1 MAVKWTKEQRQ
12 VIDLRDRNILVSAAA
27 GSGKTAVLV
36 ERIISMITDEK
47 NPVDVDK
54 LLVVTYTEAAAAEMK
69 ERIAAAIEKKLEES
83 PGNLNLEQ
91 QASLIHSAM
100 ITTVH
105 KFCLSV
111 IRDHFHVIGIDPSF
125 RVGEEGELRL
135 LKQDVL
141 DEMLEE
147 HYAKDEEEFRE
158 FVEKYGTGRTD
169 KKIEELILQLYEYSR
184 SYPDPRQWLISCA
197 EDYEI
202 DREHL
207 EDSRMV
213 HTVEERVRQQLGDL
227 YGLVRQAMEI
237 CQLPAGPY
245 MYAEALE
252 SDEKEL
258 KKLERAD
265 SYEKMSEV
273 LMDFNWKKLSGKK
286 DETVDAELRK
296 SVQAVR
302 KQLKALIDGIQKSY
316 FYATADEWVA
326 DMQDSAQAMRTLTGL
341 VQEFADRFDEK
352 KRRRNM
358 IDFSDMEQFALAILT
373 RNTEGKIVPSAVA
386 EEYQERFA
394 EVMVDEYQ
402 DSNLVQE
409 TILTSV
415 SGMSKG
421 RNNMFMVG
429 DVKQSIYR
437 FRLSRPE
444 LFMEKYDTYS
454 VESSPCQRIDLHKNF
469 RSRKE
474 VLDST
479 NYLFEK
485 LMFREFGGIEY
496 DENAALYAGAEFP
509 PIPEDAV
516 FTDKTEVLI
525 FNQQDMKARDAK
537 EAEARMIARR
547 IREMMG
553 SGYIY
558 DKGSDSFRKI
568 QYKDIVILTRSIQG
582 WAESFSAVLAEEG
595 IPAYSVSRE
604 GYFET
609 YEISV
614 LLDYLRILD
623 NARQDLPLTAVL
635 TSPFVG
641 LDAEEL
647 AQIRLACPNLPF
659 YESVWLC
666 GEEKTEETGA
676 DGSGET
682 GEKEKKEKKKSDAEA
697 ENRSGEISEAVRE
710 KLAEFTRQVRYFR
723 SILSYTPIHDL
734 LAKILEETGYRTFIA
749 AMPGGEQRIANVEML
764 IEKACAFEGTSYK
777 GLFNFVRYIEQ
788 LKKYNVDYGEAGIMD
803 EQADTV
809 RLMSIHKSKGLEFP
823 IVFVAGMGKSFNM
836 QDQRGSIVIHPDWGI
851 GIDAVDLEQ
860 RTKNPTFLKRMIQ
873 EKTKLENLSEE
884 LRVLYVGMT
893 RAKEKM
899 ILTGTAKLGE
909 EELLALEMMEDI
921 IKREE
926 KQNSWKADEKD
937 SLALYQMEGAKT
949 CFDWILPALMR
960 DWKKAEKWIQVRL
973 VTREEL
979 SYGAATAGQAE
990 VLARE
995 VLEHWDTEKSYMP
1008 EWKELLSEQMN
1019 YTYPYLQEEQMKL
1032 KFTVSE
1038 LKKRIYAGEQMRE
1051 MQEDGGE
1058 ELYQEPEIV
1067 PLVPGFMQDQKEGLT
1082 GASRGTAYHKLM
1094 ELLDFTRQY
1103 TEAAL
1108 KNAVHDFEKKK
1119 KMTSEMAACIRISD
1133 ILLFLESSSGK
1144 RMSAAAGKGKL
1155 WREQPFVLGVDAD
1168 QVYPGFS
1175 GEPGSQEKEVI
1186 LVQGIIDAYFEEEDG
1201 IVVLDYKTDKVKSA
1215 EQLKERYHAQLEYYA
1230 QALEGLLEKPVKEK
1244 IIYSFTLREEI
1255 RL

>member
-1 MAVKWTKEQRQ
+1 MAVKWTKEQQQ

-91 QASLIHSAM
+91 QASLVHSAM

-147 HYAKDEEEFRE
+147 HYAKEEEEFRE

-184 SYPDPRQWLISCA
+184 SYPDPGQWLISCV

-213 HTVEERVRQQLGDL
+213 HTVEERVRQHLGDL

-258 KKLERAD
+258 KKLEKAD

-273 LMDFNWKKLSGKK
+273 LLNFNWKKLSGKK

-316 FYATADEWVA
+316 FYATADEWVE
-326 DMQDSAQAMRTLTGL
+326 DMRDSAQAMRTLTGL
-341 VQEFADRFDEK
+341 VQEFTERFDEK

-373 RNTEGKIVPSAVA
+373 RNTEGKLMPSAVA

-454 VESSPCQRIDLHKNF
+454 VESSSCQRIDLHKNF

-509 PIPEDAV
+509 PVPEDTD

-525 FNQQDMKARDAK
+525 FDQQDMKARDAK

-547 IREMMG
+547 IRELMG
-553 SGYIY
+553 SGCIY
-558 DKGSDSFRKI
+558 DKDSDSFRKI
-568 QYKDIVILTRSIQG
+568 RYKDIVILTRSIQG
-582 WAESFSAVLAEEG
+582 WAEVFSAVLAEEG

-647 AQIRLACPNLPF
+647 AQIRLAYPNLPF
-659 YESVWLC
+659 YEAVWLC
-666 GEEKTEETGA
+666 CEEKE
-676 DGSGET
+676 
-682 GEKEKKEKKKSDAEA
+682 AEA
-697 ENRSGEISEAVRE
+697 ENSSGEISEAVRE
-710 KLAEFTRQVRYFR
+710 KLAEFMRQVRHFR

-873 EKTKLENLSEE
+873 ERTKLENLSEE
-884 LRVLYVGMT
+884 LRVLYVAMT

-909 EELLALEMMEDI
+909 EELLAVEMMEDV
-921 IKREE
+921 IKREG
-926 KQNSWKADEKD
+926 KQNRWKADEKD
-937 SLALYQMEGAKT
+937 TLALYQMEGAKT
-949 CFDWILPALMR
+949 CFNWILPALMR
-960 DWKKAEKWIQVRL
+960 EWEQAEKWIQVRL

-990 VLARE
+990 ILARE

-1019 YTYPYLQEEQMKL
+1019 YTYPYLREEQMKL

-1038 LKKRIYAGEQMRE
+1038 LKKRIYTGEQLPE
-1051 MQEDGGE
+1051 MQEDRGE
-1058 ELYQEPEIV
+1058 EMYQEEEIV
-1067 PLVPGFMQDQKEGLT
+1067 PLVPEFLQDQKEGLT
-1082 GASRGTAYHKLM
+1082 GASRGTSYHKLM
-1094 ELLDFTRQY
+1094 ELLDFTREY
-1103 TEAAL
+1103 TKATLE
-1108 KNAVHDFEKKK
+1108 KAVKDFEKQKK
-1119 KMTSEMAACIRISD
+1119 VTSEMAASIRISD
-1133 ILLFLESSSGK
+1133 ILLFLESGSGK
-1144 RMSAAAGKGKL
+1144 RMSEAAVKGKL

-1168 QVYPGFS
+1168 QIYPGFS
-1175 GEPGSQEKEVI
+1175 GESGSQKKEVI

-1201 IVVLDYKTDKVKSA
+1201 IVVLDYKTDRVKSA

-1230 QALEGLLEKPVKEK
+1230 QALEGLLGKPVKEK

-1255 RL
+1255 GL

>member
-1 MAVKWTKEQRQ
+1 MAVKWTKEQQQ

-91 QASLIHSAM
+91 QASLVHSAM

-147 HYAKDEEEFRE
+147 HYAKEEEEFRE

-184 SYPDPRQWLISCA
+184 SYPDPGQWLISCV

-213 HTVEERVRQQLGDL
+213 HTVEERVRQHLGDL

-258 KKLERAD
+258 KKLEKAD

-273 LMDFNWKKLSGKK
+273 LLNFNWKKLSGKK

-296 SVQAVR
+296 SVQVVR

-316 FYATADEWVA
+316 FYATADEWVE
-326 DMQDSAQAMRTLTGL
+326 DMRDSAQAMRTLTGL
-341 VQEFADRFDEK
+341 VQEFTERFDEK

-373 RNTEGKIVPSAVA
+373 RNTEGKLMPSAVA

-454 VESSPCQRIDLHKNF
+454 VESSSCQRIDLHKNF

-509 PIPEDAV
+509 PVPEETG

-525 FNQQDMKARDAK
+525 FDQQDMKARDAK

-547 IREMMG
+547 IRELMG
-553 SGYIY
+553 SGCIY
-558 DKGSDSFRKI
+558 DKDSDSFRKI
-568 QYKDIVILTRSIQG
+568 RYKDIVILTRSIQG
-582 WAESFSAVLAEEG
+582 WAEVFSAVLAEEG

-647 AQIRLACPNLPF
+647 AQIRLAYPNLPF
-659 YESVWLC
+659 YEAVWLC
-666 GEEKTEETGA
+666 CEEKE
-676 DGSGET
+676 
-682 GEKEKKEKKKSDAEA
+682 AEA
-697 ENRSGEISEAVRE
+697 ENSSGEISEAVRE
-710 KLAEFTRQVRYFR
+710 KLAEFMRQVRHFR

-873 EKTKLENLSEE
+873 ERTKLENLSEE
-884 LRVLYVGMT
+884 LRVLYVAMT

-909 EELLALEMMEDI
+909 EELLAVEMMEDV
-921 IKREE
+921 IKREG
-926 KQNSWKADEKD
+926 KQNRWKADEKD
-937 SLALYQMEGAKT
+937 TLALYQMEGAKT
-949 CFDWILPALMR
+949 CFNWILPALMR
-960 DWKKAEKWIQVRL
+960 EWEQAEKWIQVRL

-990 VLARE
+990 ILARE

-1019 YTYPYLQEEQMKL
+1019 YTYPYLREEQMKL

-1038 LKKRIYAGEQMRE
+1038 LKKRIYTGEQLPE
-1051 MQEDGGE
+1051 MQEDRGE
-1058 ELYQEPEIV
+1058 EMYQEEEIV
-1067 PLVPGFMQDQKEGLT
+1067 PLVPEFLQDQKEGLT
-1082 GASRGTAYHKLM
+1082 GASRGTSYHKLM
-1094 ELLDFTRQY
+1094 ELLDFTREY
-1103 TEAAL
+1103 TKATLE
-1108 KNAVHDFEKKK
+1108 KAVKDFEKQK
-1119 KMTSEMAACIRISD
+1119 KMTSEMAASIRISD
-1133 ILLFLESSSGK
+1133 ILLFLESGSGK
-1144 RMSAAAGKGKL
+1144 RMSEAAVKGRL

-1168 QVYPGFS
+1168 QIYPGFS
-1175 GEPGSQEKEVI
+1175 GESGSQKKEVI

-1201 IVVLDYKTDKVKSA
+1201 IVVLDYKTDRVKSA

-1230 QALEGLLEKPVKEK
+1230 QALEGLLGKPVKEK

>member
-36 ERIISMITDEK
+36 ERIISRITDEK

-69 ERIAAAIEKKLEES
+69 ERIAAAIEKKLEEF

-213 HTVEERVRQQLGDL
+213 HTVEERVRQHLGDL

-258 KKLERAD
+258 KKLEKAD

-273 LMDFNWKKLSGKK
+273 LLNFNWKKLSGKK

-316 FYATADEWVA
+316 FYATADEWVE
-326 DMQDSAQAMRTLTGL
+326 DMRDSAQAMRTLTGL
-341 VQEFADRFDEK
+341 VQEFTERFDEK

-373 RNTEGKIVPSAVA
+373 RNTEGKLMPSAVA

-454 VESSPCQRIDLHKNF
+454 VESSSCQRIDLHKNF

-509 PIPEDAV
+509 PVPEDTD

-525 FNQQDMKARDAK
+525 FDQQDMKARDAK

-547 IREMMG
+547 IRELMG
-553 SGYIY
+553 SGCIY
-558 DKGSDSFRKI
+558 DKDSDSFRKI
-568 QYKDIVILTRSIQG
+568 RYKDIVILTRSIQG
-582 WAESFSAVLAEEG
+582 WAEVFSAVLAEEG

-647 AQIRLACPNLPF
+647 AQIRLAYPNLPF
-659 YESVWLC
+659 YEAVWLC
-666 GEEKTEETGA
+666 CEEKE
-676 DGSGET
+676 
-682 GEKEKKEKKKSDAEA
+682 AEA
-697 ENRSGEISEAVRE
+697 ENSSGEISEAVRE
-710 KLAEFTRQVRYFR
+710 KLAEFMRQVRHFR

-734 LAKILEETGYRTFIA
+734 LARILEETGYRTFIA

-873 EKTKLENLSEE
+873 ERTKLENLSEE
-884 LRVLYVGMT
+884 LRVLYVAMT

-909 EELLALEMMEDI
+909 EELLAVEMMEDV
-921 IKREE
+921 IKREG
-926 KQNSWKADEKD
+926 KQNRWKADEKD
-937 SLALYQMEGAKT
+937 TLALYQMEGAKT
-949 CFDWILPALMR
+949 CFNWILPALMR
-960 DWKKAEKWIQVRL
+960 EWEQAEKWIQVRL

-990 VLARE
+990 ILARE

-1019 YTYPYLQEEQMKL
+1019 YTYPYLREEQMKL

-1038 LKKRIYAGEQMRE
+1038 LKKRIYTGEQLPE
-1051 MQEDGGE
+1051 MQEDRGE
-1058 ELYQEPEIV
+1058 EMYQEEEIV
-1067 PLVPGFMQDQKEGLT
+1067 PLVPEFLQDQKEGLT
-1082 GASRGTAYHKLM
+1082 GASRGTSYHKLM
-1094 ELLDFTRQY
+1094 ELLDFTREY
-1103 TEAAL
+1103 TKATLE
-1108 KNAVHDFEKKK
+1108 KAVKDFEKQKK
-1119 KMTSEMAACIRISD
+1119 VTSEMAASIRISD
-1133 ILLFLESSSGK
+1133 ILLFLESGSGK
-1144 RMSAAAGKGKL
+1144 RMSEAAVKGKL

-1168 QVYPGFS
+1168 QIYPGFS
-1175 GEPGSQEKEVI
+1175 GESGSQKKEVI

-1201 IVVLDYKTDKVKSA
+1201 IVVLDYKTDRVKSA

-1230 QALEGLLEKPVKEK
+1230 QALEGLLGKPVKEK

-1255 RL
+1255 GL

>member
-1 MAVKWTKEQRQ
+1 
-12 VIDLRDRNILVSAAA
+12 
-27 GSGKTAVLV
+27 
-36 ERIISMITDEK
+36 MITDEK

-91 QASLIHSAM
+91 QASLVHSAM

-147 HYAKDEEEFRE
+147 HYAKEEEEFRE

-184 SYPDPRQWLISCA
+184 SYPDPGQWLISCV

-213 HTVEERVRQQLGDL
+213 HTVEERVRQHLGDL

-245 MYAEALE
+245 MYVEALE

-258 KKLERAD
+258 KKLEKAD

-273 LMDFNWKKLSGKK
+273 LLNFNWKKLSGKK

-316 FYATADEWVA
+316 FYATADEWVE
-326 DMQDSAQAMRTLTGL
+326 DMRDSAQAMRTLTGL
-341 VQEFADRFDEK
+341 VQEFTERFDEK

-373 RNTEGKIVPSAVA
+373 RNTEGKLMPSAVA

-454 VESSPCQRIDLHKNF
+454 VESSSCQRIDLHKNF

-509 PIPEDAV
+509 PVPEETD

-525 FNQQDMKARDAK
+525 FDQQDMKARDAK

-547 IREMMG
+547 IRELMG
-553 SGYIY
+553 SGCIY
-558 DKGSDSFRKI
+558 DRDSDSFRKI
-568 QYKDIVILTRSIQG
+568 RYKDIVILTRSIQG
-582 WAESFSAVLAEEG
+582 WAEVFSAVLAEEG

-647 AQIRLACPNLPF
+647 AQIRLAYPNLPF
-659 YESVWLC
+659 YEAVWLC
-666 GEEKTEETGA
+666 CEEKE
-676 DGSGET
+676 
-682 GEKEKKEKKKSDAEA
+682 AEA
-697 ENRSGEISEAVRE
+697 ENSSGEISEAVRE
-710 KLAEFTRQVRYFR
+710 KLAEFMRQVRHFR
-723 SILSYTPIHDL
+723 GILSYTPIHDL

-873 EKTKLENLSEE
+873 ERTKLENLSEE
-884 LRVLYVGMT
+884 LRVLYVAMT

-909 EELLALEMMEDI
+909 EELLAVEMMEDV
-921 IKREE
+921 IKREG
-926 KQNSWKADEKD
+926 KQNRWKADEKD
-937 SLALYQMEGAKT
+937 TLALYQMEGAKT
-949 CFDWILPALMR
+949 CFNWILPALMR
-960 DWKKAEKWIQVRL
+960 EWEQAEKWIQVRL

-990 VLARE
+990 ILARE
-995 VLEHWDTEKSYMP
+995 VLEHWDIEKSYMP

-1019 YTYPYLQEEQMKL
+1019 YTYPYLREEQMKL

-1038 LKKRIYAGEQMRE
+1038 LKKRIYTGEQLPE
-1051 MQEDGGE
+1051 MQEDRGE
-1058 ELYQEPEIV
+1058 EMYQEEEIV
-1067 PLVPGFMQDQKEGLT
+1067 PLVPEFLQDQKEGLT
-1082 GASRGTAYHKLM
+1082 GASRGTSYHKLM
-1094 ELLDFTRQY
+1094 ELLDFTREY
-1103 TEAAL
+1103 TKVTLE
-1108 KNAVHDFEKKK
+1108 KAVKDFEKQK
-1119 KMTSEMAACIRISD
+1119 KMTSEMAASIRISD

-1144 RMSAAAGKGKL
+1144 RMSEAAVKGRL

-1168 QVYPGFS
+1168 QIYPGFS
-1175 GEPGSQEKEVI
+1175 GESGSQKKEVI

-1201 IVVLDYKTDKVKSA
+1201 IVVLDYKTDRVKSA

-1230 QALEGLLEKPVKEK
+1230 QALEGLLGKPVKEK

>member
-36 ERIISMITDEK
+36 ERIISRITDEK

-83 PGNLNLEQ
+83 PGTLNLEQ
-91 QASLIHSAM
+91 QASLVHSAM

-147 HYAKDEEEFRE
+147 HYAKEEEEFRE

-184 SYPDPRQWLISCA
+184 SYPDPGQWLISCV

-213 HTVEERVRQQLGDL
+213 HTVEERVRQHLGDL

-245 MYAEALE
+245 MYAEALG

-258 KKLERAD
+258 KKLEKAD

-273 LMDFNWKKLSGKK
+273 LLNFNWKKLSGKK

-316 FYATADEWVA
+316 FYATADEWVE
-326 DMQDSAQAMRTLTGL
+326 DMRNSAQAMRTLTGL
-341 VQEFADRFDEK
+341 VQEFTERFDEK

-373 RNTEGKIVPSAVA
+373 RNTEGKLMPSVVA

-454 VESSPCQRIDLHKNF
+454 VESSSCQRIDLHKNF

-509 PIPEDAV
+509 PVPEDTG

-525 FNQQDMKARDAK
+525 FDQQDMKARDAK

-547 IREMMG
+547 IRELMG
-553 SGYIY
+553 SGCIY
-558 DKGSDSFRKI
+558 DKDSNSFRKI

-582 WAESFSAVLAEEG
+582 WAEVFSAVLAEEG

-647 AQIRLACPNLPF
+647 AQIRLAYPNLPF
-659 YESVWLC
+659 YEAVWLC
-666 GEEKTEETGA
+666 CEEKE
-676 DGSGET
+676 
-682 GEKEKKEKKKSDAEA
+682 AEA
-697 ENRSGEISEAVRE
+697 ENSSGEISKAVRE
-710 KLAEFTRQVRYFR
+710 KLAEFTRQVRHFR

-873 EKTKLENLSEE
+873 ERTKLENLSEE
-884 LRVLYVGMT
+884 LRVLYVAMT

-909 EELLALEMMEDI
+909 EELLAVEMMEDV
-921 IKREE
+921 IKREG
-926 KQNSWKADEKD
+926 KQNRWKADEKD
-937 SLALYQMEGAKT
+937 TLALYQMEGAKT
-949 CFDWILPALMR
+949 CFNWILPALMR
-960 DWKKAEKWIQVRL
+960 EWEQAEKWIQVRL

-979 SYGAATAGQAE
+979 SYGAAAAGQAE
-990 VLARE
+990 ILARE

-1019 YTYPYLQEEQMKL
+1019 YTYPYLREEQMKL

-1038 LKKRIYAGEQMRE
+1038 LKKRIYTGEQLPE
-1051 MQEDGGE
+1051 MQEDRGE
-1058 ELYQEPEIV
+1058 EMYQEEEIV
-1067 PLVPGFMQDQKEGLT
+1067 PLVPEFLQDQKEGLT
-1082 GASRGTAYHKLM
+1082 GASRGTSYHKLM
-1094 ELLDFTRQY
+1094 ELLDFTREY
-1103 TEAAL
+1103 TKATLE
-1108 KNAVHDFEKKK
+1108 KAVKGFEKQK
-1119 KMTSEMAACIRISD
+1119 KMTSEMAASIRISD
-1133 ILLFLESSSGK
+1133 ILLFLESGSGK
-1144 RMSAAAGKGKL
+1144 RMSEAAVKGKL

-1168 QVYPGFS
+1168 QIYPGFS
-1175 GEPGSQEKEVI
+1175 DESGSQKKEVI

-1201 IVVLDYKTDKVKSA
+1201 IVVLDYKTDRVKSV

-1230 QALEGLLEKPVKEK
+1230 QALEGLLGKPVKEK

-1255 RL
+1255 GL

>member
-1 MAVKWTKEQRQ
+1 MAVKWTKEQQQ

-91 QASLIHSAM
+91 QASLVHSAM

-147 HYAKDEEEFRE
+147 HYAKEEEEFRE

-184 SYPDPRQWLISCA
+184 SYPDPGQWLISCV

-213 HTVEERVRQQLGDL
+213 HTVEERVRQHLGDL

-258 KKLERAD
+258 KKLEKAD

-273 LMDFNWKKLSGKK
+273 LLNFNWKKLSGKK

-296 SVQAVR
+296 SVQVVR

-316 FYATADEWVA
+316 FYATADEWVE
-326 DMQDSAQAMRTLTGL
+326 DMRDSAQAMRTLTGL
-341 VQEFADRFDEK
+341 VQEFTERFDEK

-373 RNTEGKIVPSAVA
+373 RNTEGKLMPSAVA

-454 VESSPCQRIDLHKNF
+454 VESSSCQRIDLHKNF

-509 PIPEDAV
+509 PVPEETG

-525 FNQQDMKARDAK
+525 FDQQDMKARDAK

-547 IREMMG
+547 IRELMG
-553 SGYIY
+553 SGCIY
-558 DKGSDSFRKI
+558 DKDSDSFRKI
-568 QYKDIVILTRSIQG
+568 RYKDIVILTRSIQG
-582 WAESFSAVLAEEG
+582 WAEVFSAVLAEEG

-647 AQIRLACPNLPF
+647 AQIRLAYPNLPF
-659 YESVWLC
+659 YEAVWLC
-666 GEEKTEETGA
+666 CEEKE
-676 DGSGET
+676 
-682 GEKEKKEKKKSDAEA
+682 AEA
-697 ENRSGEISEAVRE
+697 ENSSGEISEAVRE
-710 KLAEFTRQVRYFR
+710 KLAEFMRQVRHFR

-873 EKTKLENLSEE
+873 ERTKLENLSEE
-884 LRVLYVGMT
+884 LRVLYVAMT

-909 EELLALEMMEDI
+909 EELLAVEMMEDV
-921 IKREE
+921 IKREG
-926 KQNSWKADEKD
+926 KQNRWKADEKD
-937 SLALYQMEGAKT
+937 TLALYQMEGAKT
-949 CFDWILPALMR
+949 CFNWILPALMR
-960 DWKKAEKWIQVRL
+960 EWEQAEKWIQVRL

-990 VLARE
+990 ILARE

-1019 YTYPYLQEEQMKL
+1019 YTYPYLREEQMKL

-1038 LKKRIYAGEQMRE
+1038 LKKRIYTGEQLPE
-1051 MQEDGGE
+1051 MQEDRGE
-1058 ELYQEPEIV
+1058 EMYQEEEMV
-1067 PLVPGFMQDQKEGLT
+1067 PLVPEFLQDQKEGLT
-1082 GASRGTAYHKLM
+1082 GASRGTSYHKLM
-1094 ELLDFTRQY
+1094 ELLDFTREY
-1103 TEAAL
+1103 TKATLE
-1108 KNAVHDFEKKK
+1108 KAVKDFEKQK
-1119 KMTSEMAACIRISD
+1119 KMTSEMAASIRISD
-1133 ILLFLESSSGK
+1133 ILLFLESGSGK
-1144 RMSAAAGKGKL
+1144 RMSEAAVKGRL

-1168 QVYPGFS
+1168 QIYPGFS
-1175 GEPGSQEKEVI
+1175 GESGSQKKEVI

-1201 IVVLDYKTDKVKSA
+1201 IVVLDYKTDRVKSA

-1230 QALEGLLEKPVKEK
+1230 QALEGLLGKPVKEK

>member
-1 MAVKWTKEQRQ
+1 MAVKWTKEQQQ

-83 PGNLNLEQ
+83 PGNLSLEQ
-91 QASLIHSAM
+91 QASLVHSAM

-147 HYAKDEEEFRE
+147 HYAKEEEEFRE

-184 SYPDPRQWLISCA
+184 SYPDPGQWLISCV

-213 HTVEERVRQQLGDL
+213 HTVEERVRQHLGDL

-245 MYAEALE
+245 MYVEALE

-258 KKLERAD
+258 KKLEKAD

-273 LMDFNWKKLSGKK
+273 LLNFNWKKLSGKK

-316 FYATADEWVA
+316 FYATADEWVE
-326 DMQDSAQAMRTLTGL
+326 DMRDSAQAMRTLTGL
-341 VQEFADRFDEK
+341 VQEFTERFDEK

-373 RNTEGKIVPSAVA
+373 RNTEGKLMPSAVA

-454 VESSPCQRIDLHKNF
+454 VESSSCQRIDLHKNF

-509 PIPEDAV
+509 PVPEETD

-525 FNQQDMKARDAK
+525 FDQQDMKARDAK

-547 IREMMG
+547 IRELMG
-553 SGYIY
+553 SGCIY
-558 DKGSDSFRKI
+558 DRDSDSFRKI
-568 QYKDIVILTRSIQG
+568 RYKDIVILTRSIQG
-582 WAESFSAVLAEEG
+582 WAEVFSAVLAEEG

-647 AQIRLACPNLPF
+647 AQIRLAYPNLPF
-659 YESVWLC
+659 YEAVWLC
-666 GEEKTEETGA
+666 CEEKE
-676 DGSGET
+676 
-682 GEKEKKEKKKSDAEA
+682 AEA
-697 ENRSGEISEAVRE
+697 ENSSGEISEAVRE
-710 KLAEFTRQVRYFR
+710 KLAEFMRQVRHFR
-723 SILSYTPIHDL
+723 GILSYTPIHDL

-873 EKTKLENLSEE
+873 ERTKLENLSEE
-884 LRVLYVGMT
+884 LRVLYVAMT

-909 EELLALEMMEDI
+909 EELLAVEMMEDV
-921 IKREE
+921 IKREG
-926 KQNSWKADEKD
+926 KQNRWKADEKD
-937 SLALYQMEGAKT
+937 TLALYQMEGAKT
-949 CFDWILPALMR
+949 CFNWILPALMR
-960 DWKKAEKWIQVRL
+960 EWEQAEKWIQVRL

-990 VLARE
+990 ILARE
-995 VLEHWDTEKSYMP
+995 VLEHWDIEKSYMP

-1019 YTYPYLQEEQMKL
+1019 YTYPYLREEQMKL

-1038 LKKRIYAGEQMRE
+1038 LKKRIYTGEQLPE
-1051 MQEDGGE
+1051 MQEDRGE
-1058 ELYQEPEIV
+1058 EMYQEEEIV
-1067 PLVPGFMQDQKEGLT
+1067 PLVPEFLQDQKEGLT
-1082 GASRGTAYHKLM
+1082 GASRGTSYHKLM
-1094 ELLDFTRQY
+1094 ELLDFTREY
-1103 TEAAL
+1103 TKVTLE
-1108 KNAVHDFEKKK
+1108 KAVKDFEKQK
-1119 KMTSEMAACIRISD
+1119 KMTSEMAASIRISD

-1144 RMSAAAGKGKL
+1144 RMSEAAVKGRL

-1168 QVYPGFS
+1168 QIYPGFS
-1175 GEPGSQEKEVI
+1175 GESGSQKKEVI

-1201 IVVLDYKTDKVKSA
+1201 IVVLDYKTDRVKSA

-1230 QALEGLLEKPVKEK
+1230 QALEGLLGKPVKEK

>member
-1 MAVKWTKEQRQ
+1 MAVKWTKEQQQ

-91 QASLIHSAM
+91 QASLVHSAM

-147 HYAKDEEEFRE
+147 HYAKEEEEFRE

-184 SYPDPRQWLISCA
+184 SYPDPGQWLISCV

-213 HTVEERVRQQLGDL
+213 HTVEERVRQHLGDL

-258 KKLERAD
+258 KKLEKAD

-273 LMDFNWKKLSGKK
+273 LLNFNWKKLSGKK

-316 FYATADEWVA
+316 FYATADEWVE
-326 DMQDSAQAMRTLTGL
+326 DMRDSAQAMRALTGL
-341 VQEFADRFDEK
+341 VQEFTERFDEK

-373 RNTEGKIVPSAVA
+373 RNTEGKLMPSAVA

-454 VESSPCQRIDLHKNF
+454 VESSSCQRIDLHKNF

-509 PIPEDAV
+509 PVPEDTD

-525 FNQQDMKARDAK
+525 FDQQDMKARDAK

-547 IREMMG
+547 IRELMG
-553 SGYIY
+553 SGCIY
-558 DKGSDSFRKI
+558 DKDSDSFRKI
-568 QYKDIVILTRSIQG
+568 RYKDIVILTRSIQG
-582 WAESFSAVLAEEG
+582 WAEVFSAVLAEEG

-647 AQIRLACPNLPF
+647 AQIRLAYPNLPF
-659 YESVWLC
+659 YEAVWLC
-666 GEEKTEETGA
+666 CEEKE
-676 DGSGET
+676 
-682 GEKEKKEKKKSDAEA
+682 AEA
-697 ENRSGEISEAVRE
+697 ENSSGEISEAVRE
-710 KLAEFTRQVRYFR
+710 KLAEFMRQVRHFR

-873 EKTKLENLSEE
+873 ERTKLENLSEE
-884 LRVLYVGMT
+884 LRVLYVAMT

-909 EELLALEMMEDI
+909 EELLAVEMMEDV
-921 IKREE
+921 IKREG
-926 KQNSWKADEKD
+926 KQNRWKADEKD
-937 SLALYQMEGAKT
+937 TLALYQMEGAKT
-949 CFDWILPALMR
+949 CFNWILPALMR
-960 DWKKAEKWIQVRL
+960 EWEQAEKWIQVRL

-990 VLARE
+990 ILARE

-1019 YTYPYLQEEQMKL
+1019 YTYPYLREEQMKL

-1038 LKKRIYAGEQMRE
+1038 LKKRIYTGEQLPE
-1051 MQEDGGE
+1051 MQEDRGE
-1058 ELYQEPEIV
+1058 EMYQEEEIV
-1067 PLVPGFMQDQKEGLT
+1067 PLVPEFLQDQKEGLT
-1082 GASRGTAYHKLM
+1082 GASRGTSYHKLM
-1094 ELLDFTRQY
+1094 ELLDFTREY
-1103 TEAAL
+1103 TKATLE
-1108 KNAVHDFEKKK
+1108 KAVKDFEKQKK
-1119 KMTSEMAACIRISD
+1119 VTSEMAASIRISD
-1133 ILLFLESSSGK
+1133 ILLFLESGSGK
-1144 RMSAAAGKGKL
+1144 RMSEAAVKGKL

-1168 QVYPGFS
+1168 QIYPGFS
-1175 GEPGSQEKEVI
+1175 GESGSQKKEVI

-1201 IVVLDYKTDKVKSA
+1201 IVVLDYKTDRVKSA

-1230 QALEGLLEKPVKEK
+1230 QALEGLLGKPVKEK

>member
-1 MAVKWTKEQRQ
+1 MAVKWTKEQQQ

-91 QASLIHSAM
+91 QASLVHSAM

-147 HYAKDEEEFRE
+147 HYAKEEEEFRE

-184 SYPDPRQWLISCA
+184 SYPDPGQWLISCV

-213 HTVEERVRQQLGDL
+213 HTVEERVRQHLGDL

-258 KKLERAD
+258 KKLEKAD

-273 LMDFNWKKLSGKK
+273 LLNFNWKKLSGKK

-316 FYATADEWVA
+316 FYATADEWVE
-326 DMQDSAQAMRTLTGL
+326 DMRDSAQAMRTLTGL
-341 VQEFADRFDEK
+341 VQEFTERFDEK

-373 RNTEGKIVPSAVA
+373 RNTEGKLMPSAVA

-454 VESSPCQRIDLHKNF
+454 VESSSCQRIDLHKNF

-509 PIPEDAV
+509 PVPEDTD

-525 FNQQDMKARDAK
+525 FDQQDMKARDAK

-547 IREMMG
+547 IRELMG
-553 SGYIY
+553 SGCIY
-558 DKGSDSFRKI
+558 DKDSDSFRKI
-568 QYKDIVILTRSIQG
+568 RYKDIVILTRSIQG
-582 WAESFSAVLAEEG
+582 WAEVFSAVLAEEG

-647 AQIRLACPNLPF
+647 AQIRLAYPNLPF
-659 YESVWLC
+659 YEAVWLC
-666 GEEKTEETGA
+666 CEEKE
-676 DGSGET
+676 
-682 GEKEKKEKKKSDAEA
+682 AEA
-697 ENRSGEISEAVRE
+697 ENSSGEISEAVRE
-710 KLAEFTRQVRYFR
+710 KLAEFMRQVRHFR

-873 EKTKLENLSEE
+873 ERTKLENLSEE
-884 LRVLYVGMT
+884 LRVLYVAMT

-909 EELLALEMMEDI
+909 EELLAVEMMEDV
-921 IKREE
+921 IKREG
-926 KQNSWKADEKD
+926 KQNRWKADEKD
-937 SLALYQMEGAKT
+937 TLALYQMEGAKT
-949 CFDWILPALMR
+949 CFNWILPALMR
-960 DWKKAEKWIQVRL
+960 EWEQAEKWIQVRL

-990 VLARE
+990 ILARE

-1019 YTYPYLQEEQMKL
+1019 YTYPYLREEQMKL

-1038 LKKRIYAGEQMRE
+1038 LKKRIYTGEQLPE
-1051 MQEDGGE
+1051 MQEDRGE
-1058 ELYQEPEIV
+1058 EMYQEEEIV
-1067 PLVPGFMQDQKEGLT
+1067 PLVPEFLQDQKEGLT
-1082 GASRGTAYHKLM
+1082 GASRGTSYHKLM
-1094 ELLDFTRQY
+1094 ELLDFTREY
-1103 TEAAL
+1103 TKATLE
-1108 KNAVHDFEKKK
+1108 KAVKDFEKQKK
-1119 KMTSEMAACIRISD
+1119 VTSEMAASIRISD
-1133 ILLFLESSSGK
+1133 ILLFLESGSGK
-1144 RMSAAAGKGKL
+1144 RMSEAAVKGKL

-1168 QVYPGFS
+1168 QIYPGFS
-1175 GEPGSQEKEVI
+1175 GESGSQKKEVI

-1201 IVVLDYKTDKVKSA
+1201 IVVLDYKTDRVKSA

-1230 QALEGLLEKPVKEK
+1230 QALEGLLGKPVKEK

>member
-1 MAVKWTKEQRQ
+1 MAVKWTKEQQQ

-91 QASLIHSAM
+91 QASLVHSAM

-147 HYAKDEEEFRE
+147 HYAKEEEEFRE

-184 SYPDPRQWLISCA
+184 SYPDPGQWLISCV

-213 HTVEERVRQQLGDL
+213 HTVEERVRQHLGDL

-258 KKLERAD
+258 KKLEKAD

-273 LMDFNWKKLSGKK
+273 LLNFNWKKLSGKK

-316 FYATADEWVA
+316 FYATADEWVE
-326 DMQDSAQAMRTLTGL
+326 DMRDSAQAMRTLTGL
-341 VQEFADRFDEK
+341 VQEFTEHFDEK

-373 RNTEGKIVPSAVA
+373 RNTEGKIMPSAVA

-454 VESSPCQRIDLHKNF
+454 VESSSCQRIDLHKNF

-509 PIPEDAV
+509 PVPEETG

-525 FNQQDMKARDAK
+525 FDQQDMKARDAK

-547 IREMMG
+547 IRELMG
-553 SGYIY
+553 SGCIY
-558 DKGSDSFRKI
+558 DRDSDSFRKI
-568 QYKDIVILTRSIQG
+568 RYKDIVILTRSIQG
-582 WAESFSAVLAEEG
+582 WAEVFSAVLAEEG

-647 AQIRLACPNLPF
+647 AQIRLAYPNLPF
-659 YESVWLC
+659 YEAVWLC
-666 GEEKTEETGA
+666 CEEKE
-676 DGSGET
+676 
-682 GEKEKKEKKKSDAEA
+682 AEA
-697 ENRSGEISEAVRE
+697 ENSSGEISEAVRE
-710 KLAEFTRQVRYFR
+710 KLAEFMRQVRHFR

-873 EKTKLENLSEE
+873 ERTKLENLSEE
-884 LRVLYVGMT
+884 LRVLYVAMT

-909 EELLALEMMEDI
+909 EELLAVEMMEDV
-921 IKREE
+921 IKREG
-926 KQNSWKADEKD
+926 KQNRWKADEKD
-937 SLALYQMEGAKT
+937 TLALYQMEGAKT
-949 CFDWILPALMR
+949 CFNWILPALMR
-960 DWKKAEKWIQVRL
+960 EWEQAEKWIQVRL

-990 VLARE
+990 ILARE

-1019 YTYPYLQEEQMKL
+1019 YTYPYLREEQMKL

-1038 LKKRIYAGEQMRE
+1038 LKKRIYTGEQLPE
-1051 MQEDGGE
+1051 MQEDRGE
-1058 ELYQEPEIV
+1058 EMYQEEEIV
-1067 PLVPGFMQDQKEGLT
+1067 PLVPEFLQDQKEGLT
-1082 GASRGTAYHKLM
+1082 GASRGTSYHKLM
-1094 ELLDFTRQY
+1094 ELLDFTREY
-1103 TEAAL
+1103 TKATLE
-1108 KNAVHDFEKKK
+1108 KAVKDFEKQK
-1119 KMTSEMAACIRISD
+1119 KMTSEMAASIRISD
-1133 ILLFLESSSGK
+1133 ILLFLESGSGK
-1144 RMSAAAGKGKL
+1144 RMSEAAVKGRL

-1168 QVYPGFS
+1168 QIYPGFS
-1175 GEPGSQEKEVI
+1175 GESGSQKKEVI

-1201 IVVLDYKTDKVKSA
+1201 IVVLDYKTDRVKSA

-1230 QALEGLLEKPVKEK
+1230 QALEGLLGKPVKEK

>member
-1 MAVKWTKEQRQ
+1 MAVKWTKEQQQ

-91 QASLIHSAM
+91 QASLVHSAM

-147 HYAKDEEEFRE
+147 HYAKEEEEFRE

-184 SYPDPRQWLISCA
+184 SYPDPGQWLISCV

-213 HTVEERVRQQLGDL
+213 HTVEERVRQHLGDL

-245 MYAEALE
+245 MYVEALE

-258 KKLERAD
+258 KKLEKAD

-273 LMDFNWKKLSGKK
+273 LLNFNWKKLSGKK

-316 FYATADEWVA
+316 FYATADEWVE
-326 DMQDSAQAMRTLTGL
+326 DMRDSAQAMRTLTGL
-341 VQEFADRFDEK
+341 VQEFTERFDEK

-373 RNTEGKIVPSAVA
+373 RNTEGKLMPSAVA

-454 VESSPCQRIDLHKNF
+454 VESSSCQRIDLHKNF

-509 PIPEDAV
+509 PVPEETD

-525 FNQQDMKARDAK
+525 FDQQDMKARDAK

-547 IREMMG
+547 IRELMG
-553 SGYIY
+553 SGCIY
-558 DKGSDSFRKI
+558 DRDSDSFRKI
-568 QYKDIVILTRSIQG
+568 RYKDIVILTRSIQG
-582 WAESFSAVLAEEG
+582 WAEVFSAVLAEEG

-647 AQIRLACPNLPF
+647 AQIRLAYPNLPF
-659 YESVWLC
+659 YEAVWLC
-666 GEEKTEETGA
+666 CEEKE
-676 DGSGET
+676 
-682 GEKEKKEKKKSDAEA
+682 AEA
-697 ENRSGEISEAVRE
+697 ENSSGEISEAVRE
-710 KLAEFTRQVRYFR
+710 KLAEFMRQVRHFR
-723 SILSYTPIHDL
+723 GILSYTPIHDL

-873 EKTKLENLSEE
+873 ERTKLENLSEE
-884 LRVLYVGMT
+884 LRVLYVAMT

-909 EELLALEMMEDI
+909 EELLAVEMMEDV
-921 IKREE
+921 IKREG
-926 KQNSWKADEKD
+926 KQNRWKADEKD
-937 SLALYQMEGAKT
+937 TLALYQMEGAKT
-949 CFDWILPALMR
+949 CFNWILPALMR
-960 DWKKAEKWIQVRL
+960 EWEQAEKWIQVRL

-990 VLARE
+990 ILARE
-995 VLEHWDTEKSYMP
+995 VLEHWDIEKSYMP

-1019 YTYPYLQEEQMKL
+1019 YTYPYLREEQMKL

-1038 LKKRIYAGEQMRE
+1038 LKKRIYTGEQLPE
-1051 MQEDGGE
+1051 MQEDRGE
-1058 ELYQEPEIV
+1058 EMYQEEEIV
-1067 PLVPGFMQDQKEGLT
+1067 PLVPEFLQDQKEGLT
-1082 GASRGTAYHKLM
+1082 GASRGTSYHKLM
-1094 ELLDFTRQY
+1094 ELLDFTREY
-1103 TEAAL
+1103 TKVTLE
-1108 KNAVHDFEKKK
+1108 KAVKDFEKQK
-1119 KMTSEMAACIRISD
+1119 KMTSEMAASIRISD

-1144 RMSAAAGKGKL
+1144 RMSEAAVKGRL

-1168 QVYPGFS
+1168 QIYPGFS
-1175 GEPGSQEKEVI
+1175 GESGSQKKEVI

-1201 IVVLDYKTDKVKSA
+1201 IVVLDYKTDRVKSA

-1230 QALEGLLEKPVKEK
+1230 QALEGLLGKPVKEK

>member
-1 MAVKWTKEQRQ
+1 MAVKWTKEQQQ
-12 VIDLRDRNILVSAAA
+12 VINLRDRNILVSAAA

-91 QASLIHSAM
+91 QASLVHSAM

-147 HYAKDEEEFRE
+147 HYAKEEEEFRE

-184 SYPDPRQWLISCA
+184 SYPDPGQWLISCV

-213 HTVEERVRQQLGDL
+213 HTVEERVRQHLGDL

-258 KKLERAD
+258 KKLEKAD

-273 LMDFNWKKLSGKK
+273 LLNFNWKKLSGKK

-316 FYATADEWVA
+316 FYATADEWVE
-326 DMQDSAQAMRTLTGL
+326 DMRDSAQAMRTLTGL
-341 VQEFADRFDEK
+341 VQEFTERFDEK

-373 RNTEGKIVPSAVA
+373 RNTEGKLMPSAVA

-454 VESSPCQRIDLHKNF
+454 VESSSCQRIDLHKNF

-509 PIPEDAV
+509 PVPEDTG

-525 FNQQDMKARDAK
+525 FDQQDMKARDAK

-547 IREMMG
+547 IRELMG
-553 SGYIY
+553 SGCIY
-558 DKGSDSFRKI
+558 DRDSDSFRKI
-568 QYKDIVILTRSIQG
+568 RYKDIVILTRSIQG
-582 WAESFSAVLAEEG
+582 WAEVFSAVLAEEG

-647 AQIRLACPNLPF
+647 AQIRLAYPNLPF
-659 YESVWLC
+659 YEAVWLC
-666 GEEKTEETGA
+666 CEEKE
-676 DGSGET
+676 
-682 GEKEKKEKKKSDAEA
+682 AEA
-697 ENRSGEISEAVRE
+697 ENSSGEISEAVRE
-710 KLAEFTRQVRYFR
+710 KLAEFMRQVRHFR

-873 EKTKLENLSEE
+873 ERTKLENLSEE
-884 LRVLYVGMT
+884 LRVLYVAMT

-909 EELLALEMMEDI
+909 EELLAVEMMEDV
-921 IKREE
+921 IKREG
-926 KQNSWKADEKD
+926 KQNRWKADEKD
-937 SLALYQMEGAKT
+937 TLALYQMEGAKT
-949 CFDWILPALMR
+949 CFNWILPALMR
-960 DWKKAEKWIQVRL
+960 EWEQAEKWIQVRL

-990 VLARE
+990 ILARE

-1019 YTYPYLQEEQMKL
+1019 YTYPYLREEQMKL

-1038 LKKRIYAGEQMRE
+1038 LKKRIYTGEQLPE
-1051 MQEDGGE
+1051 MQEDRGE
-1058 ELYQEPEIV
+1058 EMYQEEEIV
-1067 PLVPGFMQDQKEGLT
+1067 PLVPEFLQDQKEGLT
-1082 GASRGTAYHKLM
+1082 GASRGTSYHKLM
-1094 ELLDFTRQY
+1094 ELLDFTREY
-1103 TEAAL
+1103 TKATLE
-1108 KNAVHDFEKKK
+1108 KAVKDFEKQK
-1119 KMTSEMAACIRISD
+1119 KMTSEMAASIRISD
-1133 ILLFLESSSGK
+1133 ILLFLESGSGK
-1144 RMSAAAGKGKL
+1144 RMSEAAVKGRL

-1168 QVYPGFS
+1168 QIYPGFS
-1175 GEPGSQEKEVI
+1175 GESGSQKKEVI

-1201 IVVLDYKTDKVKSA
+1201 IVVLDYKTDRVKSA

-1230 QALEGLLEKPVKEK
+1230 QALEGLLGKPVKEK